1 MQEYISYLK
10 GKIFDREMKVDA
22 LQDSLDNA
30 NPWVCSIAGDPICPD
45 MWCKCPYH
53 HNKDQPPSPPSFGG
67 AAYSEAG
74 PSQFSQ
80 SQFY

>member
-10 GKIFDREMKVDA
+10 GKIFDLEMKVDT

-30 NPWVCSIAGDPICPD
+30 NPWVCSIVGDPI
-45 MWCKCPYH
+45 CPYH